1 MFILPKI
8 QIIFL
13 DNQITLAITGYL
25 KISKIC
31 QKKNHQF
38 ASPNEIIDSVK
49 DCQCMQKLL
58 YSHSSLRISIILG
71 VFKILIFR
79 LQLRLIELESL
90 GMGLNP
96 RRRWLRCETKF
107 ENHCFREKVD
117 GELKNRKTRLPPLE
131 LAIWF

>member
-13 DNQITLAITGYL
+13 DNQITLAFTGYL

-31 QKKNHQF
+31 QNKNHQF

-58 YSHSSLRISIILG
+58 YFPPSCALASSWEFL
-71 VFKILIFR
+71 
-79 LQLRLIELESL
+79 
-90 GMGLNP
+90 
-96 RRRWLRCETKF
+96 KF
-107 ENHCFREKVD
+107 
-117 GELKNRKTRLPPLE
+117 
-131 LAIWF
+131 